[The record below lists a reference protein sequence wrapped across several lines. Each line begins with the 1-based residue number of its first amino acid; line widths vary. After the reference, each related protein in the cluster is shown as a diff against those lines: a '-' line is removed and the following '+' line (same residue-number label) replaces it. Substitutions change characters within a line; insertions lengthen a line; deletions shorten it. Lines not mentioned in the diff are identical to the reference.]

1 MPIEGN
7 DNSTTSPQ
15 QAEKLLT
22 ISPYN
27 TEMNILIDRIKKYIT
42 EKGHINIDLPILM
55 SRDSQDGVFIEDSKI
70 FKTPTKSLRYDLT
83 LPLFY
88 YCEQLGINETIK
100 SFSVGSVF
108 RVEDEDVSHL
118 SEFHQ
123 FEIDIINSKSI
134 EDDVL
139 IGQYMKEMAKMFF
152 GDEIIELRIN
162 YRPLTEWLIT
172 LSVVSNRQEFYN
184 KLDAIDKEFTSENL
198 QSLFGDNSDL
208 AKRVLQ
214 SSTVEEL
221 EEIDEIPRNV
231 IEYFNTYKSLD
242 NDCIIRPLLAR
253 GALYYDGVVYEM
265 FHPKLNSAIMGGGRG
280 SMNGVSRVGASFG
293 LERLIICNKKL
304 LWRMKTII

>member
-1 MPIEGN
+1 MLNETAVQHTE
-7 DNSTTSPQ
+7 SLQTSP
-15 QAEKLLT
+15 KSLT

-27 TEMNILIDRIKKYIT
+27 VELNELTERIKKYIS
-42 EKGHINIDLPILM
+42 EKGHVNIDLPILM

-88 YCEQLGINETIK
+88 YCEQLGIYDTIK
-100 SFSVGSVF
+100 SFSFGPVF
-108 RVEDEDVSHL
+108 RVEDEDISHL

-134 EDDVL
+134 SDDIL
-139 IGQYMKEMAKMFF
+139 IGKYMKEMAKMLF
-152 GDEIIELRIN
+152 GDEYIELRIN
-162 YRPLTEWLIT
+162 YRPLTEWLFT
-172 LSVVSNRQEFYN
+172 LSVVSSRQEFYN
-184 KLDAIDKEFTSENL
+184 KLDAIDKEFTSENI
-198 QSLFGDNSDL
+198 QSLFKDNCNL

-221 EEIDEIPRNV
+221 EEIDEIPRNI

-242 NDCIIRPLLAR
+242 DDCIIRPLLAR

-280 SMNGVSRVGASFG
+280 SMNGISRVGASFG
-293 LERLIICNKKL
+293 LERLVICNKAL
-304 LWRMKTII
+304 S